1 MSDMKLIDSLAL
13 KGKRVFIRVDF
24 NVPIKDGKVADDS
37 RIRAA
42 LPTIK
47 YALDQ
52 GARVILASHLGRP
65 KNMPEDKAKFSV
77 APAGARLA
85 ELLGKDVILADEV
98 VGDGVTKLVQDL
110 RDGQVLL
117 LENVRFEAGETK
129 NDEGLSKAFAALAD
143 VYINDAFGSAHR
155 AHSSTAGIAGFVAEK
170 AAGYLMAKE
179 VSALGKLLDAPKAGF
194 TAILGGAKVSDK
206 IAVIERLLTKVDCLV
221 IGGAMAYTF
230 LAAQGHKVGSSKI
243 EEDRIQTALDVLAE
257 AEKRGVEVLLP
268 VDHACA
274 AEFSADADRKLVH
287 SVDIPDGLM
296 GLDIGEQTIAAYA
309 KRIAKS
315 KTIFWNGPMGVFE
328 FEKFA
333 VGTRGVADAVAD
345 SGAFSVVGG
354 GDSVR
359 AVNESGRASSIS
371 HISTGG
377 GASLEFVEGRELPG
391 LTALG
396 YRR

>member
-1 MSDMKLIDSLAL
+1 MTAMKLIDSLEL
-13 KGKRVFIRVDF
+13 KGKRVLMRVDF

-47 YALDQ
+47 FALDQ
-52 GARVILASHLGRP
+52 GARVILSSHLGRP
-65 KNMPEDKAKFSV
+65 KNFPEDKAKFSV

-85 ELLGKDVILADEV
+85 ELLGKEVILADEV

-129 NDEGLSKAFAALAD
+129 NDESLSKALAALAD

-155 AHSSTAGIAGFVAEK
+155 AHSTTAGIAAFVEEK
-170 AAGYLMAKE
+170 AAGFLMAKE
-179 VSALGKLLDAPKAGF
+179 VNALGKLLDAPKDGF

-230 LAAQGHKVGSSKI
+230 LAAQGHKVGTSKV
-243 EEDRIQTALDVLAE
+243 EEDHIQTALDILAE

-274 AEFSADADRKLVH
+274 NEFSADAARKLVA

-296 GLDIGEQTIAAYA
+296 GLDIGEQTITAYA

-328 FEKFA
+328 FDQFA
-333 VGTRGVADAVAD
+333 IGTRGVADAVAE

-359 AVNESGRASSIS
+359 AVNESGRADSIS

>member
-1 MSDMKLIDSLAL
+1 MSGMKLIDSLDL
-13 KGKRVFIRVDF
+13 KGKRVLMRVDF

-47 YALDQ
+47 YALDA
-52 GARVILASHLGRP
+52 GAKVILASHLGRP
-65 KNMPEDKAKFSV
+65 KNMPEDKAKFTM
-77 APAGARLA
+77 APAGEHLA
-85 ELLGKDVILADEV
+85 SLLGKEVILADEV

-110 RDGQVLL
+110 REGQVLL

-129 NDEGLSKAFAALAD
+129 NDEGLSKALAALAD
-143 VYINDAFGSAHR
+143 VYINDAFGTAHR
-155 AHSSTAGIAGFVAEK
+155 AHSTTAGISAYVKEK
-170 AAGYLMAKE
+170 AAGFLMAKE
-179 VSALGKLLDAPKAGF
+179 VNALGKLLDAPKEGF

-206 IAVIERLLTKVDCLV
+206 IAVIKNLLTKVDCLI

-230 LAAQGHKVGSSKI
+230 LSAQGHKVGTSKV
-243 EEDRIQTALDVLAE
+243 EADHIQTALDIMAE
-257 AEKRGVEVLLP
+257 AEKRKVELLLP

-274 AEFSADADRKLVH
+274 SEFSADAAKKLI
-287 SVDIPDGLM
+287 STVDIPDDLM
-296 GLDIGEQTIAAYA
+296 GLDIGEKTIALYA
-309 KRIAKS
+309 ARIAKS

>member
-85 ELLGKDVILADEV
+85 ELLGKDVILADDV

-179 VSALGKLLDAPKAGF
+179 VNALGKLLDAPKAGF

-230 LAAQGHKVGSSKI
+230 LAAQGHKVGSSKV

-359 AVNESGRASSIS
+359 AVNESGRANSIS